1 MIQNIS
7 HLHCLACIIMNK
19 LRAGMPE
26 GSPFLFKGTGTH
38 RKYSTMAAEDLQCG
52 KADWGIDEA
61 VWLPHIFPNVCN

>member
-1 MIQNIS
+1 
-7 HLHCLACIIMNK
+7 MNK